1 MPENEE
7 YNGQLQKIKNIFMPN
22 FAHCHNARRV
32 KAVRSCVSV
41 LELIFLRIHEGRPLY
56 RSDPVLRPSVLKL
69 YHLMNGTQAKVC
81 LFVAIFKFK
90 VALLDRVTQT
100 VQKTDSPTGTCAKIA
115 RPLSSGC
122 HRQVYLIQ
130 RTQRCC

>member
-1 MPENEE
+1 MCNWCYTTLGVHFLGVKLFYIVCNICQIMPENEE

-32 KAVRSCVSV
+32 KAVRSCVLKLRYDLCV

-56 RSDPVLRPSVLKL
+56 LSDPVLRPSVLKL

-90 VALLDRVTQT
+90 VALLDRVT
-100 VQKTDSPTGTCAKIA
+100 P
-115 RPLSSGC
+115 
-122 HRQVYLIQ
+122 
-130 RTQRCC
+130 